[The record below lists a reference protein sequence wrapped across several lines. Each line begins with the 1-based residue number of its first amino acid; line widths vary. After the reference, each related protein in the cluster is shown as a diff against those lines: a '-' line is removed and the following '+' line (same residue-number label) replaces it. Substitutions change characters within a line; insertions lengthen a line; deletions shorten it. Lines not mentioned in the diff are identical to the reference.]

1 MNCRLFF
8 ICVFSIPIF
17 ISTGCGPV
25 SQLGLEDDSSLGSGS
40 MDQAIRQR
48 AIHNL
53 TITPRPRNVWA
64 GEKVLIKAR
73 YCVDMWKHEI
83 QMNALM
89 SDGTKVQGE
98 GCHTVSRRRA
108 ERIDDPEGCRS
119 FLAKCEID
127 IPPEAAG
134 GDRELELIFHRKK
147 RPDKVFATRHVSG
160 KVYKVKPLPVD
171 CFGVI
176 NGSAVVDDCGVCD
189 GGNADKDC
197 AGVCFGPA
205 QVDECGVC
213 EGYNE
218 CELTWA
224 GCNFKGSNLST
235 EEQLTCEENFRTMP
249 DARLYGVQWV
259 FLHETAGSKTHYVN
273 KSMAELNRVFA
284 HLNMGFKTDEILYFS
299 GMLSENNSGS
309 PSHTLSA
316 LMPDTAKFL
325 GISYVSPEETLT
337 ALQNRLK
344 ENYVADNKAAALD
357 LNQTIS
363 VWDFFRI
370 IARTSP
376 ESITI
381 FVHQRTSAGGLAS
394 GPVIDYQNVYQNIIE
409 LHTGM
414 PTQVVTHEMGHYF
427 GLQHTFGTQQS
438 QAEDDYNF
446 DFYKGTL
453 APVGRNL
460 LANIADGT
468 VTLDVPTYYLPYDAG
483 ATQLLTFFQ
492 EALALGRFWPQVDLT
507 YFNDGVRQKFSSFG
521 QLWQH
526 GNSGES
532 LYYKDFYRN
541 PTTSGAWY
549 GWSCYFDSNAFN
561 VECRYGAS
569 EELYAGYDDLL
580 DGSIAFEGSTVGNI
594 MSYMHMPNDNGT
606 SQRSGISAHQGD
618 VIRLMGNTPGGLLLR
633 NYAL

>member
-1 MNCRLFF
+1 M
-8 ICVFSIPIF
+8 
-17 ISTGCGPV
+17 
-25 SQLGLEDDSSLGSGS
+25 GSGS
-40 MDQAIRQR
+40 LDQAIRQR

-108 ERIDDPEGCRS
+108 ERVGDPEGCRS

-127 IPPEAAG
+127 IPPEAVG

-218 CELTWA
+218 CQLTWA
-224 GCNFKGSNLST
+224 GCNYKGSNLST

-249 DARLYGVQWV
+249 DARLYGVQWI
-259 FLHETAGSKTHYVN
+259 FLHEAAGSKTHYVN

-316 LMPDTAKFL
+316 LMPDAAKFL

-460 LANIADGT
+460 LNNIADGT
-468 VTLDVPTYYLPYDAG
+468 VNLDVPTYYLPYDAG

-561 VECRYGAS
+561 VECRYGTS
-569 EELYAGYDDLL
+569 EELYAGYEDLL

-618 VIRLMGNTPGGLLLR
+618 VIRLMGNTPGALLLR